1 MVDAHRPSYVAAQA
15 VIAMAVAA
23 LTVACGRTPTGPSST
38 ATLPLARETPS
49 MRYYH
54 EAGDT
59 IEVERQEA
67 FIAWALARLGVQ
79 PPQPVEYRKYLSRE
93 AMGRYTGNGN
103 TNGFA
108 EPAQWR
114 FHTIWPFD
122 NHEVVHVYTAMIGR
136 PSDFFNEGIAV
147 SFQVDPARGDFTV
160 RFNGQQVHEACRA
173 YLAAGTLPLPLSRHV
188 TTEGFRAIQ
197 DSVLSYR
204 LAGSF
209 VLYLTERFGLPA
221 VLSFFRDATRGDSL
235 VTIQDGMQAAFR
247 LSLDQVEAEWLET
260 LRR

>member
-1 MVDAHRPSYVAAQA
+1 MVDAHHRLPGVATAL
-15 VIAMAVAA
+15 IAMAVAA
-23 LTVACGRTPTGPSST
+23 AVIGCDGGPAGPSLTV
-38 ATLPLARETPS
+38 TLPLVSQTGS

-54 EAGDT
+54 EAGDA

-67 FIAWALARLGVQ
+67 FNAWSLGRLGVQ

-93 AMGRYTGNGN
+93 AMGRYTGNAN

-108 EPAQWR
+108 EPERWR

-173 YLAAGTLPLPLSRHV
+173 YLIAGTLPGPLSRYM
-188 TTEGFRAIQ
+188 TTEGFRSIP

-204 LAGSF
+204 MAGSF
-209 VLYLTERFGLPA
+209 VLYLTERFGLAA
-221 VLSFFRDATRGDSL
+221 VLGFLRSSTRGDPL
-235 VTIQDGMQAAFR
+235 DTIESRVRDAFGLSVGQA
-247 LSLDQVEAEWLET
+247 EADWLER